1 MAGTEPEEETMPMT
15 REQKAAEVEVLTE
28 RLKGSSTIYLTN
40 YSGLSVDQVTQLR
53 NRFREA
59 GVEYSVVKN
68 TLLKRAMDEIGGY
81 EDLYDKLHGPTAI
94 AFTEDPSGPAR
105 VITKYLKE
113 MKIEIPSLKGAH
125 VEGAIYDASALE
137 ALAKLK
143 SKTEI
148 LGEIISLL
156 SSPVSNIVSGLQ
168 AQGSTLVGAIKTIAE
183 REEA

>member
-1 MAGTEPEEETMPMT
+1 MAMT
-15 REQKAAEVEVLTE
+15 KEQKASEVQVLVE
-28 RLKGSSTIYLTN
+28 RLQNSSTIYLTN

-53 NRFREA
+53 NRFRDA

-68 TLLKRAMDEIGGY
+68 TLLKRAMEEIGGY
-81 EDLYDKLHGPTAI
+81 DEIFDKLAGPTAV

-105 VITKYLKE
+105 VITKFLKE
-113 MKIEIPSLKGAH
+113 MKLEIPSLKGAH
-125 VEGAIYDASALE
+125 VEGAVYDETALE
-137 ALAKLK
+137 SLAKLK

-156 SSPVSNIVSGLQ
+156 QSPISNIVGGLQ
-168 AQGSTLVGAIKTIAE
+168 APGSTLVGAIKTIAE

>member
-1 MAGTEPEEETMPMT
+1 MAMT
-15 REQKAAEVEVLTE
+15 KEQKASEVQVLVE
-28 RLKGSSTIYLTN
+28 RLQNSSTIYLTN

-53 NRFREA
+53 SRFRDA

-68 TLLKRAMDEIGGY
+68 TLLKRAMEEIGGY
-81 EDLYDKLHGPTAI
+81 DEIFDKLAGPTAV

-105 VITKYLKE
+105 VIKKFLAE
-113 MKIEIPSLKGAH
+113 MKLEIPSLKGAH
-125 VEGAIYDASALE
+125 VEGAVYDATALE
-137 ALAKLK
+137 SLAKLK

-148 LGEIISLL
+148 LGEIVALL
-156 SSPVSNIVSGLQ
+156 QSPISNIVGGLQ

>member
-1 MAGTEPEEETMPMT
+1 MAMT
-15 REQKAAEVEVLTE
+15 KEQKAAEVEVLVD
-28 RLKGSSTIYLTN
+28 RLQNTSTIYLTN
-40 YSGLSVDQVTQLR
+40 YSGLSVDQVTKLR
-53 NRFREA
+53 GRFREA

-68 TLLKRAMDEIGGY
+68 TLLKRAMDEVGGY
-81 EDLYDKLHGPTAI
+81 EELYDSLSGPTAV

-105 VITKYLKE
+105 VIKKFLSE
-113 MKIEIPSLKGAH
+113 MKLEIPSLKGAH
-125 VEGAIYDASALE
+125 VEGAVYDETALE

-156 SSPVSNIVSGLQ
+156 QSPINNIVGGLQ
-168 AQGSTLVGAIKTIAE
+168 AQGSNLVGAIKTIAE

>member
-1 MAGTEPEEETMPMT
+1 MAMT
-15 REQKAAEVEVLTE
+15 KEQKASEVQVLVE
-28 RLKGSSTIYLTN
+28 RLQNSSTIYLTN

-53 NRFREA
+53 SRFRDA

-68 TLLKRAMDEIGGY
+68 TLLKRAMEEIGGY
-81 EDLYDKLHGPTAI
+81 DEIFDKLAGPTAV

-105 VITKYLKE
+105 VITKFLKE
-113 MKIEIPSLKGAH
+113 MKLEIPSLKGAH
-125 VEGAIYDASALE
+125 VEGAVYDATALE
-137 ALAKLK
+137 SLAKLK

-148 LGEIISLL
+148 LGEIVALL
-156 SSPVSNIVSGLQ
+156 QSPISNIVGGLQ